1 MTEPPLVVITDC
13 DLPGDEP
20 EQILGAA
27 GLRVRRASCRT
38 AEEVAEEAGD
48 ATALLVQ
55 WAPITA
61 SVLDRL
67 DRLRFVSRLGIGH
80 DMIDLA
86 GATARGIAVAN
97 TPDYCV
103 EEVAAHTIAM
113 VMALAR
119 RLPVLDRAVRDGR
132 WSATG
137 DGVGA
142 LRPSRATVAVI
153 GFGRIG
159 SLVAAHAAA
168 LEFRVVVHD
177 PNVDEAAVRAAG
189 HEPSRLEEALAVA
202 DIVSLHV
209 PLTDLTRRL
218 LNGETIARMRPG
230 ARIVNTCRG
239 ELIDET
245 ALAGA
250 LASGHVTAAALD
262 VFEQEPLSAASPL
275 RNAPGVLLSPHAAWY
290 SPDSLEELP
299 RRAAR
304 QIVDFL
310 AGRPVPS
317 IVNPEYRAR
326 RNRSTGPH
334 RPVAGDA
341 EAMTSSD

>member
-1 MTEPPLVVITDC
+1 MTEPLVVITDS

-20 EQILGAA
+20 ERILGAA

-38 AEEVAEEAGD
+38 PGEVAEAARD

-55 WAPITA
+55 WAPVTA
-61 SVLDRL
+61 PVLAGL

-80 DMIDLA
+80 DMIDVA
-86 GATARGIAVAN
+86 AATARGVAVAN
-97 TPDYCV
+97 TPGYCV

-137 DGVGA
+137 DGAGA

-159 SLVAAHAAA
+159 SLAAAHAAA
-168 LEFRVVVHD
+168 LGFRVVVHD
-177 PNVDEAAVRAAG
+177 PNVAAASVRAAG
-189 HEPSRLEEALAVA
+189 HAPADLDGALAAA
-202 DIVSLHV
+202 DIVTLHV
-209 PLTDLTRRL
+209 PLTGRTRHL

-230 ARIVNTCRG
+230 ALIVNTCRG
-239 ELIDET
+239 GLIDEA

-250 LASGHVTAAALD
+250 LASGHVGAAALD
-262 VFEQEPLSAASPL
+262 VFEAEPLPAGSPL
-275 RNAPGVLLSPHAAWY
+275 RGAPGVLLTPHAAWY
-290 SPDSLEELP
+290 SPDSLADLP
-299 RRAAR
+299 RLAAR
-304 QIVDFL
+304 QIADFL
-310 AGRPVPS
+310 QGRPVPS
-317 IVNPEYRAR
+317 IVNPGYAAVRA
-326 RNRSTGPH
+326 G
-334 RPVAGDA
+334 G
-341 EAMTSSD
+341 EA